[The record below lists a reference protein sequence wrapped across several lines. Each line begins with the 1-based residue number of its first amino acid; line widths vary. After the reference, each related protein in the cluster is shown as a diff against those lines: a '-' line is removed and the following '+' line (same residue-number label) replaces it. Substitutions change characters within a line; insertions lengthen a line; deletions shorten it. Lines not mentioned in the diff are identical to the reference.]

1 MVAWQGWLVV
11 ALMALGTLAIR
22 LSVLGAMSERA
33 FPLWVERALTL
44 VLPAMFSAIA
54 VPMLVLSDGE
64 VTFVEDAP
72 KLIAA
77 SITLLVA
84 LRWGGY
90 LRPLIVGMIAL
101 HVVQRVMSLWFPL
114 SLSPI

>member
-1 MVAWQGWLVV
+1 MATWQSWLVV

-33 FPLWVERALTL
+33 FPPWVERALTL

-54 VPMLVLSDGE
+54 VPMLLLSDGT

-77 SITLLVA
+77 TITLTVA
-84 LRWGGY
+84 MRWGGY
-90 LRPLIVGMIAL
+90 LTPLIVGMVTL
-101 HVVQRVMSLWFPL
+101 HVVQRVLPL
-114 SLSPI
+114 VM

>member
-1 MVAWQGWLVV
+1 
-11 ALMALGTLAIR
+11 MAVGTLAIR
-22 LSVLGAMSERA
+22 LSVLGAMSDRA
-33 FPLWVERALTL
+33 FPPWVERALTL

-54 VPMLVLSDGE
+54 VPMLLLSDGT

-77 SITLLVA
+77 TITLIVA

-90 LRPLIVGMIAL
+90 LTPLIVGMVTL
-101 HVVQRVMSLWFPL
+101 HVVQRLLPL
-114 SLSPI
+114 MM

>member
-1 MVAWQGWLVV
+1 MATWQSWLVV
-11 ALMALGTLAIR
+11 ALMAVGTLAIR

-33 FPLWVERALTL
+33 FPLWIERALTL

-54 VPMLVLSDGE
+54 VPMLLLSDGP

-77 SITLLVA
+77 TITLVVA
-84 LRWGGY
+84 MRWGGY
-90 LRPLIVGMIAL
+90 LTPLIVGMVTL
-101 HVVQRVMSLWFPL
+101 HAVQRVLPL
-114 SLSPI
+114 VM